1 MGWLPWDFT
10 FLLSVHFKDSII
22 LPLLNKHT
30 HNMQQPVLCIF
41 VRYYPSSYQFKGVY
55 IFSYLCLHVLW
66 GRKCVRE
73 APDPENSQGLVGDD
87 SSETWTS
94 WLNTCSP
101 AQRTLLTACMVG
113 KRTKQ
118 SQSKTSCFMHDESTS
133 DLSFHVGMGLY
144 IHWLGCWESQAGR
157 YHLLTVS
164 LLVPTSS
171 LPPALPQRECL

>member
-1 MGWLPWDFT
+1 M
-10 FLLSVHFKDSII
+10 
-22 LPLLNKHT
+22 
-30 HNMQQPVLCIF
+30 
-41 VRYYPSSYQFKGVY
+41 
-55 IFSYLCLHVLW
+55 
-66 GRKCVRE
+66 RE

-113 KRTKQ
+113 KRTKEKK
-118 SQSKTSCFMHDESTS
+118 SQSKTSCFMHNEPTS
-133 DLSFHVGMGLY
+133 DLSSPVGMGLCY

-157 YHLLTVS
+157 CHLLTVS